1 MYSIKTN
8 KQLKQSATNLAKSV
22 KGLNK
27 NLQQWLGDFLVS
39 FNDNRD
45 NTPFNTLMQS
55 LVESKL
61 DKSRV
66 QIIHWVA
73 EVSNYKVKYSKEK
86 GFGVTYK
93 DKDDKSFTP
102 NEKFESTTFYTLE
115 QEPKEKAT
123 GYKNTEEAM
132 KGIEKVLVKAME
144 TNGMTVEMA
153 RVVFNRVF
161 GL

>member
-1 MYSIKTN
+1 MYTIKTN

-27 NLQQWLGDFLVS
+27 NIQQWLGDFLVS

-66 QIIHWVA
+66 QIIHWIA

-93 DKDDKSFTP
+93 DKEDKSFTP
-102 NEKFESTTFYTLE
+102 NEKFENTTFYTLE
-115 QEPKEKAT
+115 QEPKEKSS

-144 TNGMTVEMA
+144 TEGMTVEMA